1 MSCVKDRGGV
11 SVDSFETSSE
21 LSSELSSDS
30 VVGLQK
36 KQTNKRWKRNY
47 KSLLNVKK
55 KMLIALFLVMHS
67 YIFFVQFMEDHSIY
81 IFFIMHIITDET
93 FPN

>member
-36 KQTNKRWKRNY
+36 NKQTKDEK
-47 KSLLNVKK
+47 
-55 KMLIALFLVMHS
+55 
-67 YIFFVQFMEDHSIY
+67 E
-81 IFFIMHIITDET
+81 II
-93 FPN
+93 NLC